1 MTINYLKN
9 NEWKCMYVTEDK
21 VLKRELIE
29 LLKDKDVERIGI
41 DKKKY

>member
-1 MTINYLKN
+1 MIVNYLKN
-9 NEWKCMYVTEDK
+9 NKWNQIVVTEDK

-41 DKKKY
+41 YKKKY